1 LPTRDQ
7 TPIGAPVWVDLM
19 TSDPAGARAFYRT
32 LLGWESEEPN
42 AEFGGYSNFTLGD
55 ARIAGCMG
63 AMDPAMPDVW
73 SVYLATDDIAR
84 TVRDA
89 VAHGGQ
95 VIVEPMAV
103 GDLGWMA
110 VMIDAGG
117 AAVGTWQPGAH
128 RGFGVIAEPGAPSW
142 FELHSRDYDAS
153 LGFYRDVFGW
163 TLRTESDAPEFRYT
177 VFDRDDEQHAG
188 IMDASGFLPEGV
200 PAHWTVYFGTADA
213 DASVATLTAAR
224 GSVVQPAEDTP
235 YGRVATVADPT
246 GAMFR
251 LVQPPT

>member
-1 LPTRDQ
+1 MPTRDD
-7 TPIGAPVWVDLM
+7 TPNGAPVWVDLM
-19 TSDPAGARAFYRT
+19 TSDQDGARAFYGT
-32 LLGWESEEPN
+32 LLGWGSEEPN
-42 AEFGGYSNFTLGD
+42 PDFGGYLNFTLGG
-55 ARIAGCMG
+55 ARIAGCMA
-63 AMDPAMPDVW
+63 AMEPGMPDVW
-73 SVYLATDDIAR
+73 SVYLATDDIER

-117 AAVGTWQPGAH
+117 AAIGAWQSGEH

-142 FELHSRDYDAS
+142 FELHSRDYEAS
-153 LGFYRDVFGW
+153 LAFYRDVFGW

-200 PAHWTVYFGTADA
+200 PAHWTVYFGAADT
-213 DASVATLTAAR
+213 DASVATVTAEG
-224 GSVVQPAEDTP
+224 GSVVQAAEDTP
-235 YGRVATVADPT
+235 YGRLAAVADPT
-246 GAMFR
+246 GAVFR
-251 LVQPPT
+251 LVQAPA